1 MKLGRLRVCVSGYG
15 PIGNSQLVSTL
26 EVLIESYLGKLNVL
40 GLPVS
45 LGEPERVATLSPCQ
59 IDDIADWKIS

>member
-1 MKLGRLRVCVSGYG
+1 M
-15 PIGNSQLVSTL
+15 GNSQLFSAP

-40 GLPVS
+40 GLPPS